1 VNKFLGVLLMGV
13 VLVSRGAVAG
23 GWDSAKG
30 IDQVSLKGEL
40 VCTGCNLKKLSG
52 ANAQC
57 SLYSLHDIGV
67 KLADGTIWTIV
78 NNAKGHDIIR
88 AHKTVE
94 NKSAVIS
101 GWMYPNA
108 HQIEIASIKV
118 KGVSAEEIAK
128 AAWEEDQKIA
138 KALLKRKVG
147 EAPVHTHGAGRH

>member
-1 VNKFLGVLLMGV
+1 MIKLSGIFLTGVMLLSG
-13 VLVSRGAVAG
+13 GALAG

-30 IDQVSLKGEL
+30 MDQIRLKGEL
-40 VCTGCNLKKLSG
+40 VCTGCSLKKLSG

-57 SLYSLHDIGV
+57 SLYSQHDIGV

-94 NKSAVIS
+94 NKYAVIN

-118 KGVSAEEIAK
+118 EGVSADEIAK
-128 AAWEEDQKIA
+128 AAWQEDQKIA
-138 KALLKRKVG
+138 KALLNRKVG
-147 EAPVHTHGAGRH
+147 EAPVHTAGHH